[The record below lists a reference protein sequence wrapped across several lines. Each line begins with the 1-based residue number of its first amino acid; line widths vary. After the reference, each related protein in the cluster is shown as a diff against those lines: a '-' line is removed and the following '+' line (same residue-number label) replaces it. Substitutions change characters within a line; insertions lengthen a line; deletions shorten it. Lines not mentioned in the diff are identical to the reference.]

1 MKKGSKK
8 PRAVALVLRDDYID
22 WSMLPLMFVAVAID
36 AVDTGHWRAGVPIA
50 YSEEP
55 TFQGGRWV
63 RPCSDD
69 MTEPRYVPDKSI
81 IGPLPEASLSLRRR
95 PV

>member
-1 MKKGSKK
+1 MKKGSKRLPK
-8 PRAVALVLRDDYID
+8 VAPVLRDDYID

-36 AVDTGHWRAGVPIA
+36 SVDTGHWRAGAPIA
-50 YSEEP
+50 YMEEP
-55 TFQGGRWV
+55 TFQNGRWV

-69 MTEPRYVPDKSI
+69 MTMPRYVIDKAI
-81 IGPLPEASLSLRRR
+81 IGPLPEASVSLRKR